1 MKRIVIKSICV
12 CSILLFCLTGCRKQE
27 EKNIQDKLRTELE
40 YVEDLIFKIANKHA
54 KGEYIEEDEFKWN
67 YVKSDVQRMNETWG
81 TLVLDLTQV
90 NVPNEQIL
98 KFSNDLNEL
107 LISFSKEDE
116 KTLLEKLNAMYAN
129 VIVFKEAALKDKNQ
143 IEKNK
148 IKGEVL
154 SIYSLVLNQDFATAK
169 TKSETLIETYKGLM
183 NQISYA
189 QDNGYNLNKVYV
201 LLEEYRNAI
210 GTGNKDLV
218 RMKYIATVENL

>member
-107 LISFSKEDE
+107 LISLIS
-116 KTLLEKLNAMYAN
+116 YH
-129 VIVFKEAALKDKNQ
+129 
-143 IEKNK
+143 
-148 IKGEVL
+148 
-154 SIYSLVLNQDFATAK
+154 SYLVLMKILQ
-169 TKSETLIETYKGLM
+169 
-183 NQISYA
+183 
-189 QDNGYNLNKVYV
+189 
-201 LLEEYRNAI
+201 LLKRSL
-210 GTGNKDLV
+210 KL
-218 RMKYIATVENL
+218 